1 MGTIYATDV
10 EKKFF
15 DTFKL
20 SKPVMKLWSY
30 EGYYEDYDWV
40 SRFEDCSALLKRNK
54 YTIEE
59 FNDIIQKAKAEEKEK
74 GSDLYDYR
82 ISSVR
87 TDVGMVEYA
96 CMMYPCVTDKTLLE
110 LICIAHSNPVIT
122 FVSRNVK
129 DLKQEVL
136 EVLTNW
142 SENKEIKKGIK
153 KVFKRLENSEN
164 D

>member
-1 MGTIYATDV
+1 MGTIHATEI

-15 DTFKL
+15 DTYKL
-20 SKPVMKLWSY
+20 SKPIMKVWSY

-40 SRFEDCSALLKRNK
+40 SRFEDCSDILKRNK

-59 FNDIIQKAKAEEKEK
+59 FNEIIQKAKAEEKEK

-82 ISSVR
+82 ISAVR

-96 CMMYPCVTDKTLLE
+96 CMMYPCITDKILLN
-110 LICIAHSNPVIT
+110 LICIAHSSPVIT
-122 FVSRNVK
+122 FVSRNVN

-136 EVLTNW
+136 EVLTDHSN
-142 SENKEIKKGIK
+142 SKVVKTEIKKLFK
-153 KVFKRLENSEN
+153 KLEEE
-164 D
+164 

>member
-40 SRFEDCSALLKRNK
+40 SSFEDCSDILKRNK

-59 FNDIIQKAKAEEKEK
+59 LNNIIQKAKAEEKEK

-87 TDVGMVEYA
+87 TDIGMAEYA
-96 CMMYPCVTDKTLLE
+96 CMMYPCITDEILLK
-110 LICIAHSNPVIT
+110 LICIAHSSPVIT
-122 FVSRNVK
+122 FVSRNVE

-136 EVLTNW
+136 AVLTEHSKSNTIR
-142 SENKEIKKGIK
+142 SEINKLFKK
-153 KVFKRLENSEN
+153 LEEV
-164 D
+164 